1 MFGKLLKNDFTHYF
15 KLWLVG
21 AVTALALSFVGGVC
35 LRNRNMLYGIDGPIG
50 VIIAM
55 MATMVMI
62 VSVLSIF
69 AFTVLS
75 TVLICMRYAK
85 NCYSDE
91 GYLTFT
97 LPAKRSTI
105 FNAKFVTG
113 FLYNLMA
120 VMVAAI
126 CFLIFLGIGIPE
138 AVSDMFYALDMFMR
152 AGVSELGM
160 YFWIYAAVIAVWVII
175 GMLLGLNILFFS
187 ITFAGTKVRKNKVI
201 AGIGVYYLA
210 SIILGTVSQLAV
222 FFFASAIDVR
232 AHNMSNAAL
241 LVLML
246 IGVIWTFG
254 GVAALYYSQLHMLDK
269 KLNLA

>member
-21 AVTALALSFVGGVC
+21 AATAIALSFIGGVC
-35 LRNRNMLYGIDGPIG
+35 LLNRDILYGTDGPIG

-55 MATMVMI
+55 MATIVMI

-75 TVLICMRYAK
+75 TVLVCMRYAK

-113 FLYNLMA
+113 FLYNLMS

-126 CFLIFLGIGIPE
+126 CFLIFLGLGTEMVHDFFRIINE
-138 AVSDMFYALDMFMR
+138 FVR
-152 AGVSELGM
+152 IGVSEIGN
-160 YFWIYAAVIAVWVII
+160 YFWAYSAVIVVWIVI
-175 GMLLGLNILFFS
+175 GMLLGQSILFFS

-201 AGIGVYYLA
+201 AGIGIYYLA

-222 FFFASAIDVR
+222 FFYASAIDAR
-232 AHNMSNAAL
+232 AQNMSNAAL
-241 LVLML
+241 LVLLL
-246 IGVIWTFG
+246 IGVVWTFG
-254 GVAALYYSQLHMLDK
+254 AVAALYYAQLHMLDK